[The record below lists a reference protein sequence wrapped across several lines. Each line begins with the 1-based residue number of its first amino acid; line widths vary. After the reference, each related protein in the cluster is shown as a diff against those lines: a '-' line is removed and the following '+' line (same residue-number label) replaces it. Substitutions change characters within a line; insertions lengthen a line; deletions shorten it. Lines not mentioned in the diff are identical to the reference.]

1 VCAQD
6 KSAGKSN
13 HITIANEKGKQSR
26 AEFGRMLQETEEYVA
41 GEEANKS
48 TIEAAKGFEHCCS
61 HWGARCRR

>member
-13 HITIANEKGKQSR
+13 HITITNEKGKQSR
-26 AEFGRMLQETEEYVA
+26 AEFGRMLQETE
-41 GEEANKS
+41 EEANKS